1 MKKKKISFPSAL
13 TVLFIVLIFAAILTA
28 VVPAGLYSKLTYNAD
43 HDVFEITTPEGE
55 VTEMTPTQE
64 SLDEL
69 GVTGNLNKFLDGS
82 ISKPIAVPG
91 TYERVDQE
99 PQGVFKILLA
109 AISGVYDT
117 IDIILFVFILGGCIG
132 VLNYMGAF
140 NAAIA
145 ALSKVTKGKEY
156 ILIDTAGLRRKSR
169 ILITIIIAAGGTTFG
184 LAEETIALYPILV
197 PVFLAAGYDVV
208 VCIAA
213 IYMGSSIG
221 TMFPTINPFSVGNA
235 SNAAGISLADGMG
248 IRGVALVLGTLITL
262 IYILRYA
269 KKVKED
275 PTKSIC
281 YAQYEHHMQKFGH
294 QGEVP
299 EFTGKMK
306 LSLLVFGVSFGVLV
320 WGLVA
325 QGWWFDNMTALFL
338 ACAILLAFT
347 SGIDEKNFMDQFIGG
362 AADLMGVAL
371 VVGVA
376 RGINIILEDGMI
388 SDTILEFFSGAISGM
403 NPIVFIILMML
414 VFIVLGFFI
423 SSSSGLAVLSIPIMA
438 PLADTVGV
446 SRSAIVSA
454 YAYGLGLISF
464 ITPTGLILASLAMVD
479 VTYDK
484 WLKFIMPLMGMT
496 TVFSA
501 IMLIIQLYV

>member
-1 MKKKKISFPSAL
+1 MSKYQIGNGDTDYEKEKN
-13 TVLFIVLIFAAILTA
+13 IVLIFAAILTA

-43 HDVFEITTPEGE
+43 YDVFEITTPEGE
-55 VTEMTPTQE
+55 VTEMAPTQE

-117 IDIILFVFILGGCIG
+117 IDIILFVFILI
-132 VLNYMGAF
+132 
-140 NAAIA
+140 
-145 ALSKVTKGKEY
+145 
-156 ILIDTAGLRRKSR
+156 

-197 PVFLAAGYDVV
+197 PVFLAAGYDVM

-281 YAQYEHHMQKFGH
+281 YDQYEHHMQKFGH

-347 SGIDEKNFMDQFIGG
+347 SGIGEKNFMDQFIGG

>member
-1 MKKKKISFPSAL
+1 MENTAKKKKKLSFPSAL
-13 TVLFIVLIFAAILTA
+13 TVLFIVLIFGAVLTFT
-28 VVPAGLYSKLTYNAD
+28 VPAGRFSKLTYNENTD
-43 HDVFEITTPEGE
+43 MFEITNAEGN
-55 VTEMTPTQE
+55 VSEMDPTQE
-64 SLDEL
+64 TLDEL
-69 GVTGNLNKFLDGS
+69 GVTGSLDKFLDGS
-82 ISKPIAVPG
+82 LTKPVSIPG
-91 TYERVDQE
+91 TYQE
-99 PQGVFKILLA
+99 LEQSPQGGLQVLLS

-117 IDIILFVFILGGCIG
+117 IDIILFVFVLGGCIG
-132 VLNYMGAF
+132 VLNFMGAF

-145 ALSKVTKGKEY
+145 ALSRITKGKEF
-156 ILIDTAGLRRKSR
+156 ILI
-169 ILITIIIAAGGTTFG
+169 ILITVIIAAGGTTFG

-197 PVFLAAGYDVV
+197 PVFLAAGYDVM

-213 IYMGSSIG
+213 IYLGSSVG

-248 IRGVALVLGTLITL
+248 FRGIGLVLGVAIAL
-262 IYILRYA
+262 IYILLYA
-269 KKVKED
+269 KKVKADPSKSVCAED
-275 PTKSIC
+275 ADAIM
-281 YAQYEHHMQKFGH
+281 HKFGH

-299 EFTGKMK
+299 DFTGRMK
-306 LSLLVFGVSFGVLV
+306 ISLIVFAVSFGVLV

-325 QGWWFDNMTALFL
+325 QGWWFDNMTSLFL
-338 ACAILLAFT
+338 ACGIILAFT
-347 SGIDEKNFMDQFIGG
+347 SGIGEKNFMDQFIGG

-376 RGINIILEDGMI
+376 RGVNIIMENGNI
-388 SDTILEFFSGAISGM
+388 SDTILYFFSGLVKGM
-403 NPIVFIILMML
+403 NPIVFIIVMML

-446 SRSAIVSA
+446 SRSAVISS
-454 YAYGLGLISF
+454 YAYGQGLMAF

-484 WLKFIMPLMGMT
+484 WLKFVMPLMGIEAA
-496 TVFSA
+496 FA
-501 IMLIIQLYV
+501 ILMLVSQVLI

>member
-1 MKKKKISFPSAL
+1 METAKKKKKLEFPTAI
-13 TVLFIVLIFAAILTA
+13 TVLFIVLVFAAILTA
-28 VVPAGLYSKLTYNAD
+28 VVPAGLYSKLAYNAD
-43 HDVFEITTPEGE
+43 SDKFEITAPSGE
-55 VTEMTPTQE
+55 ITQMEPTQE
-64 SLDEL
+64 SLDEF
-69 GVTGNLNKFLDGS
+69 GVTGNLDKFLDGS
-82 ISKPIAVPG
+82 ISKPVAIPG
-91 TYERVDQE
+91 TYEKVEQS
-99 PQGVFKILLA
+99 PQGIFDILLA
-109 AISGVYDT
+109 PISGVYDT

-145 ALSKVTKGKEY
+145 VLSRITKGKEY
-156 ILIDTAGLRRKSR
+156 ILI
-169 ILITIIIAAGGTTFG
+169 ILITVIIAAGGTTFG

-197 PVFLAAGYDVV
+197 PVFLAAGYDVM

-235 SNAAGISLADGMG
+235 SNAAGISIAEGMG
-248 IRGVALVLGTLITL
+248 IRTVALVLGVVITL

-269 KKVKED
+269 KKVKDD

-281 YAQYEHHMQKFGH
+281 YDQYEHHMQKFGH

-299 EFTGKMK
+299 EFTLRMK
-306 LSLLVFGVSFGVLV
+306 LSLAVFGISFGVLV
-320 WGLVA
+320 WGLVSK
-325 QGWWFDNMTALFL
+325 QWWFDSMTSLFL

-347 SGIDEKNFMDQFIGG
+347 SGIGEKNFMDQFIGG
-362 AADLMGVAL
+362 AADLMSVAL

-376 RGINIILEDGMI
+376 RGINIILENGMV

-403 NPIVFIILMML
+403 NPFVFIILMML

-423 SSSSGLAVLSIPIMA
+423 SSSSGLAVLSVPIMA

-446 SRSAIVSA
+446 SRAAIVSA

-464 ITPTGLILASLAMVD
+464 ITPTGLILATLAMVD

-484 WLKFIMPLMGMT
+484 WLKFIMPLMGIT
-496 TVFSA
+496 AGFSA
-501 IMLIIQLYV
+501 IMLLIQVML

>member
-43 HDVFEITTPEGE
+43 YDVFEITTPEGE
-55 VTEMTPTQE
+55 VTEMAPTQE

-145 ALSKVTKGKEY
+145 ALSKVTKSKEY
-156 ILIDTAGLRRKSR
+156 ILI

-197 PVFLAAGYDVV
+197 PVFL
-208 VCIAA
+208 
-213 IYMGSSIG
+213 
-221 TMFPTINPFSVGNA
+221 
-235 SNAAGISLADGMG
+235 AAGISLADGMG

-281 YAQYEHHMQKFGH
+281 YDQYEHHMQKFGH

-347 SGIDEKNFMDQFIGG
+347 SGIGEKNFMDQFIGG

>member
-1 MKKKKISFPSAL
+1 MEEKKKKKLSFPTAL

-28 VVPAGLYSKLTYNAD
+28 IVPAGLYSKLTYNAQSD
-43 HDVFEITTPEGE
+43 MFEVTTPDGE
-55 VTEMTPTQE
+55 IEEMEPTQE

-69 GVTGNLNKFLDGS
+69 GVTGNLDKFLDGS

-91 TYERVDQE
+91 TYEKVEQT
-99 PQGVFKILLA
+99 PQGIFEILLA
-109 AISGVYDT
+109 PISGVYDT
-117 IDIILFVFILGGCIG
+117 IDIILFVFVLGGCIG

-145 ALSKVTKGKEY
+145 VLSKVTKGKEY
-156 ILIDTAGLRRKSR
+156 ILI
-169 ILITIIIAAGGTTFG
+169 ILITKIIAAGDTTFR
-184 LAEETIALYPILV
+184 LAEEKIALYQIHVQLY
-197 PVFLAAGYDVV
+197 LAAGYDVM

-235 SNAAGISLADGMG
+235 SNAAGISLAEGMG
-248 IRGVALVLGTLITL
+248 IRFVALALGVLITL
-262 IYILRYA
+262 VYILRYA
-269 KKVKED
+269 KMVKAD

-281 YAQYEHHMQKFGH
+281 YDQYEYHMQKFGH
-294 QGEVP
+294 QGDVP

-306 LSLLVFGVSFGVLV
+306 LSLAVFGASFAVLV
-320 WGLVA
+320 WGLVS

-347 SGIDEKNFMDQFIGG
+347 SGIGEKNFMDQFIGG
-362 AADLMGVAL
+362 AADLMSVAL

-376 RGINIILEDGMI
+376 RGINIILENGMV
-388 SDTILEFFSGAISGM
+388 SDTILEYFSGAISGM
-403 NPIVFIILMML
+403 NPIIFIILMML

-423 SSSSGLAVLSIPIMA
+423 SSSSGLAVLSVPIMA

-446 SRSAIVSA
+446 SRAAIVSA

-464 ITPTGLILASLAMVD
+464 ITPTGLVLASLAMVD

-484 WLKFIMPLMGMT
+484 WLKFIMPLMGIT
-496 TVFSA
+496 AGFSA
-501 IMLIIQLYV
+501 IMLVIQLFV

>member
-55 VTEMTPTQE
+55 VTEMAPTQK

-156 ILIDTAGLRRKSR
+156 ILI

-197 PVFLAAGYDVV
+197 PVFLAAGYDVM

-281 YAQYEHHMQKFGH
+281 YDQYEHHMQKFGH

-306 LSLLVFGVSFGVLV
+306 L

-347 SGIDEKNFMDQFIGG
+347 SGIGEKNFMDQFIGG

>member
-156 ILIDTAGLRRKSR
+156 ILI

-197 PVFLAAGYDVV
+197 PVFLAAGYDVM

-275 PTKSIC
+275 TYQNQIC
-281 YAQYEHHMQKFGH
+281 YDQYEHHMQKFGH

-347 SGIDEKNFMDQFIGG
+347 SGIGEKNFMDQFIGG

-414 VFIVLGFFI
+414 VFIILGFFI

>member
-1 MKKKKISFPSAL
+1 MDKKYIPSAL
-13 TVLFIVLIFAAILTA
+13 VLYLNYFIHGIGCSILSQQVVKEMLASQWGLKDVMAVTSIAAALGLGRLISLPFAGPLSDKLGRRLSVIIGCASYVIFLVGIAFSPNTTIAYIAAVLGGIANSFLDTATYPAVTEIIYKYTGIATMGIKFFISVAQLLMPFFLGVLI
-28 VVPAGLYSKLTYNAD
+28 
-43 HDVFEITTPEGE
+43 
-55 VTEMTPTQE
+55 
-64 SLDEL
+64 
-69 GVTGNLNKFLDGS
+69 
-82 ISKPIAVPG
+82 
-91 TYERVDQE
+91 
-99 PQGVFKILLA
+99 
-109 AISGVYDT
+109 
-117 IDIILFVFILGGCIG
+117 
-132 VLNYMGAF
+132 
-140 NAAIA
+140 
-145 ALSKVTKGKEY
+145 
-156 ILIDTAGLRRKSR
+156 

-197 PVFLAAGYDVV
+197 PVFLAAGYDVM

-281 YAQYEHHMQKFGH
+281 YDQYEHHMQKFGH

-347 SGIDEKNFMDQFIGG
+347 SGIGEKNFMDQFIGG

-376 RGINIILEDGMI
+376 RGINIILEDGAARHLAFLRRRLA
-388 SDTILEFFSGAISGM
+388 TILEFFSGAISGM

-484 WLKFIMPLMGMT
+484 WLKFIMPLT
-496 TVFSA
+496 PV
-501 IMLIIQLYV
+501 L

>member
-55 VTEMTPTQE
+55 VTEMAPTQK

-156 ILIDTAGLRRKSR
+156 ILI

-197 PVFLAAGYDVV
+197 PVFLAAGYDVM

-281 YAQYEHHMQKFGH
+281 YDQYEHHMQKFGH

-347 SGIDEKNFMDQFIGG
+347 SGIGEKNFMGS
-362 AADLMGVAL
+362 VY
-371 VVGVA
+371 
-376 RGINIILEDGMI
+376 R
-388 SDTILEFFSGAISGM
+388 
-403 NPIVFIILMML
+403 
-414 VFIVLGFFI
+414 
-423 SSSSGLAVLSIPIMA
+423 
-438 PLADTVGV
+438 
-446 SRSAIVSA
+446 RCR
-454 YAYGLGLISF
+454 
-464 ITPTGLILASLAMVD
+464 
-479 VTYDK
+479 
-484 WLKFIMPLMGMT
+484 
-496 TVFSA
+496 
-501 IMLIIQLYV
+501 

>member
-1 MKKKKISFPSAL
+1 MKKKKISFPTAL
-13 TVLFIVLIFAAILTA
+13 TVLFVVLIFAAILTS
-28 VVPAGLYSKLTYNAD
+28 VVPAGLYSKLIYQPEKK
-43 HDVFEITTPEGE
+43 VFEITSPTGKI
-55 VTEMTPTQE
+55 TEMEPTQE
-64 SLDEL
+64 TLDQL
-69 GVTGNLNKFLDGS
+69 GVTGSLDKFLDKS
-82 ISKPIAVPG
+82 ISKPIAVPN
-91 TYERVDQE
+91 TYAQVKQS
-99 PQGVFKILLA
+99 PQGVVNILLA
-109 AISGVYDT
+109 AIKGVYDT

-145 ALSKVTKGKEY
+145 ALSKVTKGKED
-156 ILIDTAGLRRKSR
+156 ILI
-169 ILITIIIAAGGTTFG
+169 ILISVIIAAGGTTFG

-197 PVFLAAGYDVV
+197 PVFLAAGYDVM

-213 IYMGSSIG
+213 IYVGSSIG
-221 TMFPTINPFSVGNA
+221 TMFPTINPFSMGNA
-235 SNAAGISLADGMG
+235 TNAAGISLADGMA
-248 IRGVALVLGTLITL
+248 IRGIALVIGTAISLV
-262 IYILRYA
+262 YILCYA
-269 KKVKED
+269 KKVKKD

-281 YAQYEHHMQKFGH
+281 YDQYDYHMKKFGH

-299 EFTGKMK
+299 VFTIKMK
-306 LSLLVFGVSFGVLV
+306 LSLIVFGISFAILV

-325 QGWWFDNMTALFL
+325 KSWWFDSMTALFL
-338 ACAILLAFT
+338 ACAVVLAFT
-347 SGIDEKNFMDQFIGG
+347 SGIGEKNFMDQFIGG

-388 SDTILEFFSGAISGM
+388 SDTMLEFFSGAISGM
-403 NPIVFIILMML
+403 NAIVFIILMML
-414 VFIVLGFFI
+414 VFLVLGFFI

-446 SRSAIVSA
+446 SRAAIVSA

-484 WLKFIMPLMGMT
+484 WLKFIMPLMGIMAG
-496 TVFSA
+496 FSA
-501 IMLIIQLYV
+501 VMLIIQIYV

>member
-55 VTEMTPTQE
+55 VTEMAPTQE

-82 ISKPIAVPG
+82 IAVPG
-91 TYERVDQE
+91 TYEKVDQE

-156 ILIDTAGLRRKSR
+156 ILI

-197 PVFLAAGYDVV
+197 PVFLAAGYDVM

-281 YAQYEHHMQKFGH
+281 YDQYEHHMQKFGH

-347 SGIDEKNFMDQFIGG
+347 SGIGEKNFMDQFIGG

-376 RGINIILEDGMI
+376 RGINI
-388 SDTILEFFSGAISGM
+388 ILEFFSGAISGM

>member
-1 MKKKKISFPSAL
+1 MKKKKFAFPSAL
-13 TVLFIVLIFAAILTA
+13 TVLFIILIVAAILTV
-28 VVPAGLYSKLTYNAD
+28 VVPAGNYSKLTYNAD
-43 HDVFEITTPEGE
+43 NNVFQITDPSGE
-55 VTEMTPTQE
+55 VVEMEPTQE

-69 GVTGNLNKFLDGS
+69 GVTGNLDKFLDGS
-82 ISKPIAVPG
+82 ISKPIAVPN
-91 TYERVDQE
+91 TYEEVEQN
-99 PQGVFKILLA
+99 PQGILEILLA
-109 AISGVYDT
+109 AIGGVYDT

-156 ILIDTAGLRRKSR
+156 ILI
-169 ILITIIIAAGGTTFG
+169 ILITVIIAAGGTTFG

-197 PVFLAAGYDVV
+197 PVFLAAGYDVM

-213 IYMGSSIG
+213 IYVGSSVG

-235 SNAAGISLADGMG
+235 TNAAGISLADGMG
-248 IRGVALVLGTLITL
+248 FRAAGLVIATAFTL

-275 PTKSIC
+275 PSKSVC
-281 YAQYEHHMQKFGH
+281 YDQYEHHLQKFGH

-299 EFTGKMK
+299 KFTIQMK
-306 LSLLVFGVSFGVLV
+306 LSLIVFAASFGILV
-320 WGLVA
+320 WGLVSS
-325 QGWWFDNMTALFL
+325 GWWFDSMTALFL
-338 ACAILLAFT
+338 GCAIILAFT
-347 SGIDEKNFMDQFIGG
+347 SGIGEKKFMEQFIGG
-362 AADLMGVAL
+362 AADLMSVAL

-376 RGINIILEDGMI
+376 RGINIILENGLI
-388 SDTILEFFSGAISGM
+388 SDTLLHFFSGAISGM
-403 NPIVFIILMML
+403 NPVVFIILMML

-446 SRSAIVSA
+446 SRAAIVSA
-454 YAYGLGLISF
+454 YAYGLGLISY
-464 ITPTGLILASLAMVD
+464 ITPAGLILASLAMVD

-484 WLKFIMPLMGMT
+484 WLKFIMPLMGIT

-501 IMLIIQLYV
+501 IMLVLQIYF